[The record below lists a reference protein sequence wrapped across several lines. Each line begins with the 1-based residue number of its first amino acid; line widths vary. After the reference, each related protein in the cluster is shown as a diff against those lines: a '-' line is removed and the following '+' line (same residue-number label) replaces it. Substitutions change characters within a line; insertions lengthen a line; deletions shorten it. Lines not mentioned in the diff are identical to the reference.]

1 MDTQK
6 LTTLLAI
13 VILILFLVLMV
24 VFYIFLNF
32 DRPVTPEYK

>member
-1 MDTQK
+1 MDTKK

-32 DRPVTPEYK
+32 DRPVTKEYK